1 MVTRYYYPN
10 LRHVKA
16 ALTEWYKK
24 IKEKPLKKT
33 LVNESTSNRSIQ
45 SRSIYFKMLIYS
57 NKYHCIHKKHKNE
70 IISNVFDSTV
80 AHNDLRIL
88 SPLYN
93 YKWRQPQ
100 VYKYHIC
107 DIKVTWAARGWQGGW
122 KEKLINLHHCK
133 YLHWFKREED
143 GGNNVDIVLL
153 NCEHLLPSHFAI
165 DHSINKRI
173 CWKF

>member
-1 MVTRYYYPN
+1 MVTRYYYLN
-10 LRHVKA
+10 LCHVKA

-24 IKEKPLKKT
+24 IKEKPQKKTKT
-33 LVNESTSNRSIQ
+33 LVNASTSNRSIQ
-45 SRSIYFKMLIYS
+45 SRSIYLKMRFTQI
-57 NKYHCIHKKHKNE
+57 NKYHFIQKK
-70 IISNVFDSTV
+70 IQSFQMFLTPAS
-80 AHNDLRIL
+80 HNALRIL

-93 YKWRQPQ
+93 YKWRQRH